1 MHVDTRPRTYTAV
14 DGSVRQ
20 YRQALLRRSYR
31 DAAGKP
37 AKQTLANLSVLPDEA
52 VEALRKVLAGKIL
65 MDTEEAFSIERAVG
79 HGHVAAVG
87 VMATRLRFADLLGP
101 RCREGVVNLF
111 RVKSGG
117 TPRSRAVIYSGA
129 SVKLP

>member
-52 VEALRKVLAGKIL
+52 VEALRKVLAGKNL
-65 MDTEEAFSIERAVG
+65 GGTEGGFGIRRGVG
-79 HGHVAAVG
+79 HGHGGAGGGIGAPVG
-87 VMATRLRFADLLGP
+87 IRDLLVP
-101 RCREGVVNLF
+101 RWRE
-111 RVKSGG
+111 
-117 TPRSRAVIYSGA
+117 
-129 SVKLP
+129 